1 MSMLDDLNATLHD
14 TRSWTS
20 RFFGGD
26 GDGSASDAIG
36 IQNENHKSIGDFFK
50 NLIPDFSNKNGWLK
64 FGIALIGGL
73 IGSSFGGKF
82 FQKEGEDGKKTPR
95 FISKIFGGV
104 AGATAAQAAAGALM
118 NTFNINFD
126 KESPEQGPTAS
137 PQRSKNIKKR
147 PLTENEVRT
156 EITKIFK
163 DGVTAEEK
171 PKLDTLMRQ
180 FQRENPV
187 AMQALATQHSYTLP
201 PFTAAPAKP

>member
-126 KESPEQGPTAS
+126 KKSPEQGPTAS
-137 PQRSKNIKKR
+137 PQRSKNTTLR
-147 PLTENEVRT
+147 PLREEDYKSQ
-156 EITKIFK
+156 ITAIFQ
-163 DGVTAEEK
+163 DGVTAEEQ
-171 PKLDTLMRQ
+171 PIFNKLVAQ
-180 FQRENPV
+180 FQSAHP
-187 AMQALATQHSYTLP
+187 QAAQNHAAQLGYNLP
-201 PFTAAPAKP
+201 TPAKP